1 MVEDVVRSL
10 GYATLGSR
18 LKRIGER
25 LQAETQELA
34 GELAGTDLPTPHNP
48 VLAALDLHGP
58 LSIGDLAKALGH
70 SQPGVTR
77 MINKMKADGLVVGQ
91 PDDRDRRVS
100 TIALTEKGAVLVATL
115 RATLW
120 PAVTLAVEKR
130 LRAAQRT
137 VSGAARTARRRAGR
151 GPDHATR
158 SIAAIARLGQPRPTP
173 GGRLMIKRIWHG
185 WTTLENAATYLEVLT
200 TQVIPG
206 IEAKNIP
213 GFLGIEVLR
222 RELADEVEFLTIMSF
237 SLAQRRWRLSR
248 RGLRALLCARCG
260 EVRAETLGRG
270 FAALRAQRCTQL

>member
-120 PAVTLAVEKR
+120 PAVTLAVEN
-130 LRAAQRT
+130 ACAQL
-137 VSGAARTARRRAGR
+137 SGPFLEQLAQLEDALAEVPITQRVPSPPLPDWDSLARRREEG
-151 GPDHATR
+151 
-158 SIAAIARLGQPRPTP
+158 
-173 GGRLMIKRIWHG
+173 
-185 WTTLENAATYLEVLT
+185 
-200 TQVIPG
+200 
-206 IEAKNIP
+206 
-213 GFLGIEVLR
+213 
-222 RELADEVEFLTIMSF
+222 
-237 SLAQRRWRLSR
+237 
-248 RGLRALLCARCG
+248 
-260 EVRAETLGRG
+260 
-270 FAALRAQRCTQL
+270 